1 MNYLVAVLSIGD
13 RISHSSMIQIDAP
26 SHCGY
31 NVVAASINLI
41 FSKEQFS
48 GSYGL
53 VTAARQGSCRP
64 RFCARVNFARIPI
77 ERSTPFIHRSPTDTT
92 WLILLLFQMWFT
104 ALFLLILIVISP
116 FFL

>member
-26 SHCGY
+26 AHCGY
-31 NVVAASINLI
+31 NVVAGSINLI

-77 ERSTPFIHRSPTDTT
+77 ERSTPFKHRSYI
-92 WLILLLFQMWFT
+92 LIAHGLLFQMWFT
-104 ALFLLILIVISP
+104 ALFLLILIVIS